1 MKELFGEMMYDKR
14 LVTIIVGADF
24 PWKTPMAAYDL
35 APSILSLLSIDHNAD
50 FILGTSVFKPN
61 HRTDFFTSRYGDF
74 VNGRYYDNNPAR
86 CSGLPNH
93 GNLSLPF
100 DSCGKKLLI
109 SSINMY
115 HRQFS
120 HPKIVSAQKTICE
133 NRIPFE
139 VDLPGQDSSIMEV
152 NLGGQSQGTLY
163 SQQGWPI
170 KSNRRGAYLLE
181 SDSYGNDVHRR
192 FYDLKKRGQL
202 YLLKDLQLLEKGR
215 FVSLI
220 FRLDKSITILPEV
233 YRYLQKVSVKFA
245 DKSPKNSVLV
255 GFTPLI
261 PENTVTVQSR
271 LSTPLSY
278 KLNQRTCNDLITK
291 QVIK

>member
-1 MKELFGEMMYDKR
+1 
-14 LVTIIVGADF
+14 
-24 PWKTPMAAYDL
+24 
-35 APSILSLLSIDHNAD
+35 
-50 FILGTSVFKPN
+50 
-61 HRTDFFTSRYGDF
+61 
-74 VNGRYYDNNPAR
+74 
-86 CSGLPNH
+86 
-93 GNLSLPF
+93 
-100 DSCGKKLLI
+100 
-109 SSINMY
+109 MY